1 MQIEWKDI
9 YKTGNDPIDNQHRQW
24 FNKVNYFLEATDKD
38 GRFVAAR
45 KLLEYTRLHFEHEE
59 ELMRRTNYPDA
70 KLHTRRHV
78 ETLIHMELLVEQ
90 VADEAL
96 VLEKWKEFLS
106 ELFRNHMGSEDLK
119 LAAFVTCHKRALKKG
134 TPPGRA

>member
-119 LAAFVTCHKRALKKG
+119 LAAFVTGHKRALKKG